1 MTDLTAVDAGRTR
14 LAARCREV
22 CEAPPF
28 SIGVFA
34 AILLNAA
41 LLGVE
46 TYSGLAV
53 DYGPLL
59 HLAERFCVIAFTLE
73 MLVRLG
79 AHADRPKAFFRD
91 PWNVFDLLVVS
102 SAFVPFLR
110 ENTTLLRLLRLA
122 RVLRTARFMPQLRVL
137 LVAVGR
143 SLPGTV
149 SFLFVGAL
157 ILYVYAMIGWI
168 CFAAH
173 DPQHYGSLGRAGL
186 TLFLLMTL
194 EGLGDA
200 VHAGLAVSPFSI
212 LYYASYVLL
221 ASFVLVNVLI
231 GVVLNSLE
239 EAREMEAAEAL
250 RESAAHAADAP
261 APPVGVG
268 AAGEEPEP
276 ADALRLRIA
285 AVRSALDDMEAQ
297 LDVPHVPD
305 AASIGGSPP
314 PAHASAGA
322 V

>member
-1 MTDLTAVDAGRTR
+1 MSDLIRTSTGRER
-14 LAARCREV
+14 LAARCRDV
-22 CEAPPF
+22 CEARAF
-28 SIGVFA
+28 GLGVMSV
-34 AILLNAA
+34 ILLNAV

-46 TYSGLAV
+46 TYSGLSV
-53 DYGPLL
+53 EYGVLL
-59 HLAERFCVIAFTLE
+59 HSAERFCVAAFTLE
-73 MLVRLG
+73 MLIRLG

-122 RVLRTARFMPQLRVL
+122 RVLRTAQFMPQLRVL

-168 CFAAH
+168 CFAGH
-173 DPQHYGSLGRAGL
+173 DPAHYGSLGRAGL

-200 VHAGLAVSPFSI
+200 VRAGLAVSPFSI
-212 LYYASYVLL
+212 IYYASYVLL

-231 GVVLNSLE
+231 GVVLNALE
-239 EAREMEAAEAL
+239 EAREMEEEAKRAEQAAARRPAVHPGTVRTASEG
-250 RESAAHAADAP
+250 AD
-261 APPVGVG
+261 
-268 AAGEEPEP
+268 E
-276 ADALRLRIA
+276 LRLRIA

-297 LDVPHVPD
+297 LDPSRAPSPVTT
-305 AASIGGSPP
+305 GSP
-314 PAHASAGA
+314 SLAGVA
-322 V
+322 AGG

>member
-1 MTDLTAVDAGRTR
+1 MPDLIEAFSGRTR
-14 LAARCREV
+14 LAARCRHV
-22 CEAPPF
+22 CEKPVF
-28 SIGVFA
+28 SLGVISV
-34 AILLNAA
+34 ILLNAV

-46 TYSGLAV
+46 TYSGLSLEYEA
-53 DYGPLL
+53 LL
-59 HLAERFCVIAFTLE
+59 HSAERFCLAAFSLE
-73 MLVRLG
+73 MLIRLG

-110 ENTTLLRLLRLA
+110 ENTTLLRMLRLA

-149 SFLFVGAL
+149 SFLFVGGL
-157 ILYVYAMIGWI
+157 ILYVYAMVGWI
-168 CFAAH
+168 CFAGH

-231 GVVLNSLE
+231 GVVLNALE
-239 EAREMEAAEAL
+239 EAREMEQEANRSEQVAA
-250 RESAAHAADAP
+250 RRSAGTAGRADP
-261 APPVGVG
+261 EG
-268 AAGEEPEP
+268 ADE
-276 ADALRLRIA
+276 LRLRIA
-285 AVRSALDDMEAQ
+285 AVRRALDDMEAQ
-297 LDVPHVPD
+297 LDPSSG
-305 AASIGGSPP
+305 AAAPVIAAAPSPP
-314 PAHASAGA
+314 RESVDAR
-322 V
+322 

>member
-1 MTDLTAVDAGRTR
+1 MPDLIQTSTGRER
-14 LAARCREV
+14 LAARCRDV
-22 CEAPPF
+22 CEAPVF
-28 SIGVFA
+28 SLAVMSV
-34 AILLNAA
+34 ILLNAL

-46 TYSGLAV
+46 TYSGLSVQYRA
-53 DYGPLL
+53 PL
-59 HLAERFCVIAFTLE
+59 HSAERFCVAAFSLE

-102 SAFVPFLR
+102 SGFVPFLR
-110 ENTTLLRLLRLA
+110 DNTTLLRLLRLA
-122 RVLRTARFMPQLRVL
+122 RVLRTAKFMPQLRVL

-168 CFAAH
+168 CFAGH
-173 DPQHYGSLGRAGL
+173 DPAHYGSLGRAGL

-200 VHAGLAVSPFSI
+200 VHGGLAVSPFSI

-231 GVVLNSLE
+231 GVVLNALE
-239 EAREMEAAEAL
+239 EAREMEEEEKRAERAAARRLARPAGPVASEEAD
-250 RESAAHAADAP
+250 E
-261 APPVGVG
+261 
-268 AAGEEPEP
+268 
-276 ADALRLRIA
+276 LRLRIA
-285 AVRSALDDMEAQ
+285 AVRRALDDMEAR
-297 LDVPHVPD
+297 LDPSGP
-305 AASIGGSPP
+305 AASPVTAASPSL
-314 PAHASAGA
+314 AGASAGA
-322 V
+322 R

>member
-1 MTDLTAVDAGRTR
+1 MS
-14 LAARCREV
+14 
-22 CEAPPF
+22 EAPAF
-28 SIGVFA
+28 SLGVFA
-34 AILLNAA
+34 VILFNAL

-46 TYSGLAV
+46 TYSGLSRDHGHV
-53 DYGPLL
+53 LD
-59 HLAERFCVIAFTLE
+59 LAEQFCVAAFTVE

-122 RVLRTARFMPQLRVL
+122 RVLRTARFMPQLRIL

-157 ILYVYAMIGWI
+157 ILYVYAMVGWI
-168 CFAAH
+168 CFARH
-173 DPQHYGSLGRAGL
+173 DPAHYGSLGRAAL

-212 LYYASYVLL
+212 VYYASYVLL

-231 GVVLNSLE
+231 GVVLNALD
-239 EAREMEAAEAL
+239 EAREMEAEQT
-250 RESAAHAADAP
+250 AAASP
-261 APPVGVG
+261 GQGPEPG
-268 AAGEEPEP
+268 AAGPAADP
-276 ADALRLRIA
+276 ADELRLRIA
-285 AVRSALDDMEAQ
+285 ALRHALAEVEARLDAPPRETSAPAAPRS
-297 LDVPHVPD
+297 
-305 AASIGGSPP
+305 
-314 PAHASAGA
+314 PAPAPASAPAGSGSSGR
-322 V
+322 

>member
-1 MTDLTAVDAGRTR
+1 MTDPTAVDTWRGR
-14 LAARCREV
+14 LAAPCRDV
-22 CEAPPF
+22 CEAPAF
-28 SIGVFA
+28 SLAVFA
-34 AILLNAA
+34 VILFNAA

-46 TYSGLAV
+46 TYSGLSAA
-53 DYGPLL
+53 YSGLL
-59 HLAERFCVIAFTLE
+59 TTVERFCLIAFTVE
-73 MLVRLG
+73 MLIRVG

-102 SAFVPFLR
+102 SAFIPFLR

-168 CFAAH
+168 CFAEH

-200 VHAGLAVSPFSI
+200 VHAGLAVSPFS
-212 LYYASYVLL
+212 LLFYASYVLL

-239 EAREMEAAEAL
+239 EAREMEEQNARDERRALLAATQ
-250 RESAAHAADAP
+250 SAPD
-261 APPVGVG
+261 
-268 AAGEEPEP
+268 P
-276 ADALRLRIA
+276 ADELLLRIA

-297 LDVPHVPD
+297 LDTAQTALAPRTAIAD
-305 AASIGGSPP
+305 SAE
-314 PAHASAGA
+314 PAHAAAGA
-322 V
+322 H